1 LAFLVALGLVILLL
15 AFVFS
20 MLGLGGAMLY
30 VPVFTWF
37 GFEMKSVAIP
47 AGLLLNGVTVL
58 SAAIYYLR
66 ARMVDVRGAIPMVV
80 TSLIAA
86 PAGAVL
92 TRFVPTEML
101 KILFS
106 LGMLVA
112 GAKMLLS
119 SAAPE
124 PTELVPFG
132 KRAVL
137 TGATGL
143 LVGFLAGLLGIGGG
157 FLFVPT
163 LIAVGYPTKRAAA
176 TSAFVV
182 VFSSFSGFAGHVAEG
197 HYDWRV
203 MLIGLIAVIVGAQV
217 GAKVMN
223 ERMKARWIKQI
234 FGVLLL
240 GVAVKFSW
248 PIIFHLLAH

>member
-1 LAFLVALGLVILLL
+1 MSLLVLIGFVILTLAFL
-15 AFVFS
+15 FS
-20 MLGLGGAMLY
+20 MLGLGGALLY

-47 AGLLLNGVTVL
+47 TGLLLNGVTVL
-58 SAAIYYLR
+58 AATVYYLR
-66 ARMVDVRGAIPMVV
+66 AKMVDVRGSIPMIV

-86 PAGAVL
+86 PVGAIL
-92 TRFVPTEML
+92 TRFVPTDTL

-106 LGMLVA
+106 LGMLIA
-112 GAKMLLS
+112 GSKMLLS
-119 SAAPE
+119 SSAAE

-132 KRAVL
+132 KRALL
-137 TGATGL
+137 TGAAGL
-143 LVGFLAGLLGIGGG
+143 FIGFLAGLLGIGGG
-157 FLFVPT
+157 FLFVPV
-163 LIAVGYPTKRAAA
+163 LIAMGYPTKQAAA

-203 MLIGLIAVIVGAQV
+203 MVIGLIAVVVGAQV

-223 ERMKARWIKQI
+223 EKMKGRWIKQI

-240 GVAVKFSW
+240 GVAIKFSW
-248 PIIFHLLAH
+248 PIISGLLSN